1 MSYMQNFTVCVYHNE
16 VLSVP
21 DMTSSLPWRYIQLG
35 IVFAVKEKLH
45 IGSFHLV
52 VEYYAFLRMSCAAA

>member
-21 DMTSSLPWRYIQLG
+21 DMTSSLQWRYIQLG
-35 IVFAVKEKLH
+35 IVFAVKEKLR
-45 IGSFHLV
+45 IGLFHLV
-52 VEYYAFLRMSCAAA
+52 VE